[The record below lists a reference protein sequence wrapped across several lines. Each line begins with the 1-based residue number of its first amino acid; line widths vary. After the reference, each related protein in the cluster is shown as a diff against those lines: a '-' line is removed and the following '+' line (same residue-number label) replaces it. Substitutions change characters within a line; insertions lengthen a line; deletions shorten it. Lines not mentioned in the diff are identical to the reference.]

1 MRKTL
6 LFTLALLLS
15 TVMFAQN
22 RAGLIHESFDGSNF
36 PAGWSIQGL
45 GSNSWSIS
53 STNNA
58 GGTPNELYLYYNPS
72 FNGVSRIV
80 MNPVDLT
87 NVEEVVVS
95 FRHYLDNYGGDSKI
109 GIATSSD
116 GGNTWNTGWEQTYNM
131 TGGSAINQT
140 ITTSD
145 MGKSSVLFC
154 LFYEGNSYNI
164 NGWSFDDIEIFTQ
177 ENLDIKLVSI
187 DTPEI
192 IPTGETEIVFTVQ
205 NVGKTIVNYF
215 EATVNVTGWD
225 EAVVATIDQTLAP
238 FETRQIAFSYLS
250 NATFAAQ
257 PQDEYYNI
265 AVEINSVNGEADDDT
280 SNNTLDKNI
289 FAAWGSAQ
297 RTTMIEH
304 FTSSTC
310 GPCVSVNYTMSQL
323 TTNNPGKFTYTKY
336 QMNWP
341 GTGDPYYTE
350 EGGTRRAYYAC
361 DAVPTVFFNGSYINT
376 GMAQNMLDI
385 ENSLPAYTNI
395 RGAFNVEGNT
405 INITADF
412 MSYVKLENV
421 AAFITVNE
429 KETTGNV
436 GSNGET
442 SFNHVM
448 MKMLENANG
457 NMININPGEYQRLEF
472 SFDMSSTH
480 VEEMNDLEV
489 ALWLQNLGNKEV
501 YNSKYA
507 YEYSSHCYPVENLRE
522 TTSAKGTRTFAWD
535 APAQSTPTGYKVYV
549 DGSLVEGNTSE
560 TSISYE
566 SSKQILMIEVIAL
579 YEGGKSSVSVVK
591 KFDGNGVNVMEN
603 EAASN
608 LNIYPNPVKDVV
620 RVSGEDINSISVYNS
635 LGVLVEKIEVR
646 SNNAEINMN
655 DYNTGIYFIQVESNE
670 NVVSRKVV
678 KL

>member
-22 RAGLIHESFDGSNF
+22 RAGLIQESFNGSDF

-45 GSNSWSIS
+45 GNGSWSIS

-72 FNGVSRIV
+72 FNGISRIV

-116 GGNTWNTGWEQTYNM
+116 GGNTWNTGWQQTYNM
-131 TGGSAINQT
+131 TGGSVINQT
-140 ITTSD
+140 ISTSD

-164 NGWSFDDIEIFTQ
+164 NSWSFDDFEIFTQ
-177 ENLDIKLVSI
+177 ENLDVKLVSI

-250 NATFAAQ
+250 NATFMAQ

-265 AVEINSVNGEADDDT
+265 AVEINSVNGETDDDA
-280 SNNTLDKNI
+280 SNNTLEKDI
-289 FAAWGSAQ
+289 FAAWGSSQ

-361 DAVPTVFFNGSYINT
+361 DAVPTVFYNGEYINT

-385 ENSLPAYTNI
+385 ENSLPAYANI

-412 MSYVKLENV
+412 MSYVKLEDV

-429 KETTGNV
+429 KETTENV

-448 MKMLENANG
+448 MKMLDGANG
-457 NMININPGEYQRLEF
+457 NNISINPGEYQRLEF
-472 SFDMSSTH
+472 SFDMSSTN

-507 YEYSSHCYPVENLRE
+507 YEYTSHCYPAENLRE
-522 TTSAKGTRTFAWD
+522 TTSGKGTRTFAWD

-566 SSKQILMIEVIAL
+566 SSKQILMVEVIAL
-579 YEGGKSSVSVVK
+579 YEGGKSSVGIVK

-603 EAASN
+603 ETASN

-635 LGVLVEKIEVR
+635 LGVLVEKIEVS